1 MCGKK
6 QAIALAATIVMS
18 AILFVMTDSEA
29 GQIIFAMLIL
39 STVSAVTVIHITGR
53 KFEVSVKSTN
63 YGYREED
70 FSFSITVIN
79 RSMLPI
85 PNLKLNYTI
94 KNLLN
99 GEEEKRS
106 EYVSVS
112 SRTSSGEH
120 IMIGAEHCGC
130 VRLTVDGVENGEP
143 FGFFHRKMGMKA
155 SGDHFV
161 LPRGSSVKMSE
172 DRIYAYDME
181 SYKYSQEKPGNDTS
195 ETFDIREYNTGDSIK
210 SIHWKLTAKAGEA
223 MVKEPGFPVENN
235 IMIIYDNCSG
245 GTPENIDKFEDLKVG
260 ISKELLERKIPHSIG
275 WYDRE
280 HGFRTRFVGEESDFW
295 SALMESEKSEVLLD
309 DRSSIYHFI
318 ASEVEKNHSNYIYV
332 SNDDRDIERLREYG
346 EVTEQKTRISQ

>member
-6 QAIALAATIVMS
+6 QAIALAVTIVIS

-29 GQIIFAMLIL
+29 GQIVFAMLVL

-53 KFEVSVKSTN
+53 NFEVSVKSTN

-106 EYVSVS
+106 EHVSVS

-130 VRLTVDGVENGEP
+130 V
-143 FGFFHRKMGMKA
+143 
-155 SGDHFV
+155 
-161 LPRGSSVKMSE
+161 
-172 DRIYAYDME
+172 
-181 SYKYSQEKPGNDTS
+181 
-195 ETFDIREYNTGDSIK
+195 
-210 SIHWKLTAKAGEA
+210 KLTLDGHRRSEERR
-223 MVKEPGFPVENN
+223 VGKE
-235 IMIIYDNCSG
+235 CRS
-245 GTPENIDKFEDLKVG
+245 
-260 ISKELLERKIPHSIG
+260 R
-275 WYDRE
+275 
-280 HGFRTRFVGEESDFW
+280 W
-295 SALMESEKSEVLLD
+295 SP
-309 DRSSIYHFI
+309 YH
-318 ASEVEKNHSNYIYV
+318 
-332 SNDDRDIERLREYG
+332 
-346 EVTEQKTRISQ
+346 